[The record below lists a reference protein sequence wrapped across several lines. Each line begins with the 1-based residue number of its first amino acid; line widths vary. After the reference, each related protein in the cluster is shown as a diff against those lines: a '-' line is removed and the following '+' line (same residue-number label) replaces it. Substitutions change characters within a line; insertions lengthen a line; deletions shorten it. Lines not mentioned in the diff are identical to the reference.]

1 MKTQLAWYE
10 ANAAA
15 LLGDKT
21 RAHQA
26 VKRAEQTAETIH
38 DSPTDRSVWSFPTE
52 RRALFAL
59 SVATRTG
66 DPDGALQ
73 AAEMAD
79 TAWAAGAPVA
89 PALWAQI
96 RVGTGVAHLLK
107 GDLEGTAEQLSQL
120 LTLDPGMRLTT
131 VTRYVADLDRRLSHP
146 RYRDTSLALQ
156 LRAQIRDFN
165 AAAFTDD
172 QDMER
177 S

>member
-21 RAHQA
+21 RALQA

-59 SVATRTG
+59 AVATRTG

-89 PALWAQI
+89 PAIWAQI

-107 GDLEGTAEQLSQL
+107 GDLEGTAEQLTQL
-120 LTLDPGMRLTT
+120 LTLDPRMRLTT

-146 RYRDTSLALQ
+146 RYRNTSLAIQ

-165 AAAFTDD
+165 AAALTDD
-172 QDMER
+172 TDMER